1 MNNSTTPTVIVGGG
15 FVGLFTALCL
25 SHHNYPDPIILID
38 STERFVFKPLL
49 YEYLSGEM
57 YDKQVLP
64 QYKELLKG
72 TKVAFV
78 QGKVTDID
86 LEQRRVELASGLHYN
101 YRYLV
106 LGVGSSQGYF
116 GTKGAKENAFPFR
129 SGADTVK
136 LERHIRQCLQQASQT
151 ESQTERSRL
160 LTFAVVG
167 AGHSGIETA
176 ATLADLLPHWYASLG
191 GNTEDIRIVLMDFVT
206 EILAK
211 DDIHLQETV
220 QSALKNRTIPVEL
233 LLGAKVA
240 AVDSD
245 HVQYQLVDRDETE
258 TISTKTAIWTAGIA
272 NNPLIKSLTQIKDES
287 KDEHGSPLVTSTL
300 QLVDFPEVFAAGDCA
315 TVKDHSLPPVAQI
328 AYQQGKGI
336 ADNLIALS
344 KNKEPHSIDANM
356 RGTLI
361 KLGLNDAVANL
372 FDKILVQGRSG
383 NLIRNQTYLN
393 MLPTPMHNF
402 KASSEWLTDEIFNRH
417 HHSSK

>member
-1 MNNSTTPTVIVGGG
+1 MNNSTNPTVIVGGG
-15 FVGLFTALCL
+15 FVGLFTALYL
-25 SHHNYPDPIILID
+25 SDHNYSDPIILID

-72 TKVAFV
+72 TQVAFV
-78 QGKVTDID
+78 QGEVTNID
-86 LEQRRVELASGLHYN
+86 LEQHKLELASGLSYN

-129 SGADTVK
+129 TGADTVK
-136 LERHIRQCLQQASQT
+136 LERHIRRCLQQASQT
-151 ESQTERSRL
+151 EPQAERRKL

-176 ATLADLLPHWYASLG
+176 ATLADLLPHWYGSLG
-191 GNTEDIRIVLMDFVT
+191 GNAEDIRIVLMDFVT

-211 DDIHLQETV
+211 DDADVRETV
-220 QSALKNRTIPVEL
+220 QEALKNRTIPVEL

-245 HVQYQLVDRDETE
+245 SVQYQLVDRDETE
-258 TISTKTAIWTAGIA
+258 TISTKTTIWTAGIA
-272 NNPLIKSLTQIKDES
+272 NNPLIESLTQIKDES

-315 TVKDHSLPPVAQI
+315 SVKDHSLPPVAQI

-336 ADNLIALS
+336 ADNLMALS
-344 KNKEPHSIDANM
+344 KNKETHSVEANM

-372 FDKILVQGRSG
+372 FDKILVKGRSG

-417 HHSSK
+417 HHSSR

>member
-1 MNNSTTPTVIVGGG
+1 MNNSTEPTVIVGGG
-15 FVGLFTALCL
+15 FVGLFTALYL
-25 SHHNYPDPIILID
+25 SHDRYPEPIILID

-78 QGKVTDID
+78 QGKVTGID
-86 LEQRRVELASGLHYN
+86 LEQRQVELASGLSYN

-116 GTKGAKENAFPFR
+116 GTEGAEENAFPFR
-129 SGADTVK
+129 TGADTVK
-136 LERHIRQCLQQASQT
+136 LERHIRQCLQRASQT
-151 ESQTERSRL
+151 ESQAERSKL

-176 ATLADLLPHWYASLG
+176 ATLADLLPHWYTSLG
-191 GNTEDIRIVLMDFVT
+191 GDIEDIRIVLMDFVT

-211 DDIHLQETV
+211 DDINLRETAQE
-220 QSALKNRTIPVEL
+220 ALKNRTVPVEL

-245 HVQYQLVDRDETE
+245 SVQYQLVNRDETE
-258 TISTKTAIWTAGIA
+258 TLSTKTAIWTAGIA
-272 NNPLIKSLTQIKDES
+272 NNPLIESLTQIKDES
-287 KDEHGSPLVTSTL
+287 KNEHGSPLVRSTL

-315 TVKDHSLPPVAQI
+315 TVKDHALPPVAQI
-328 AYQQGKGI
+328 AYQQAKGI

-344 KNKEPHSIDANM
+344 KNKETHSVDANM

-361 KLGLNDAVANL
+361 KLGLNEAVANL
-372 FDKILVQGRSG
+372 FDKIQVKGRAG
-383 NLIRNQTYLN
+383 NLIRNQTYLE
-393 MLPTPMHNF
+393 MLPTPLHNF
-402 KASSEWLTDEIFNRH
+402 KASTEWLTDEIFNRH

>member
-15 FVGLFTALCL
+15 FVGLFTALYL

-78 QGKVTDID
+78 QGKVTGID
-86 LEQRRVELASGLHYN
+86 LEQRQVELDSGLSYD

-116 GTKGAKENAFPFR
+116 GTEGAKENAFPFR
-129 SGADTVK
+129 TGADTVK
-136 LERHIRQCLQQASQT
+136 LERHIRQCLQRASQT
-151 ESQTERSRL
+151 ESETERRKL

-176 ATLADLLPHWYASLG
+176 ATLADLLPHWYDSLG
-191 GNTEDIRIVLMDFVT
+191 GDIQDIRIVLMDFVT

-211 DDIHLQETV
+211 DDADLQETV
-220 QSALKNRTIPVEL
+220 QEALKNRTVAVEL

-245 HVQYQLVDRDETE
+245 SVQYQLVDREETE
-258 TISTKTAIWTAGIA
+258 TLPTKTAIWTAGIA
-272 NNPLIKSLTQIKDES
+272 NNPLIESLTQIKEES

-328 AYQQGKGI
+328 AYQQAKGI
-336 ADNLIALS
+336 AENLIALS
-344 KNKEPHSIDANM
+344 KD
-356 RGTLI
+356 
-361 KLGLNDAVANL
+361 
-372 FDKILVQGRSG
+372 
-383 NLIRNQTYLN
+383 
-393 MLPTPMHNF
+393 TPIP
-402 KASSEWLTDEIFNRH
+402 S
-417 HHSSK
+417 

>member
-1 MNNSTTPTVIVGGG
+1 MNNSTAPTVIVGGG
-15 FVGLFTALCL
+15 FVGLFTALYL
-25 SHHNYPDPIILID
+25 SHHNYSEPIILID
-38 STERFVFKPLL
+38 ATERFVFKPLL

-78 QGKVTDID
+78 QGKVTNID
-86 LEQRRVELASGLHYN
+86 LEQRYLELDSGLHYD

-129 SGADTVK
+129 TGADTVR
-136 LERHIRQCLQQASQT
+136 LERHIRQCLQRACQT
-151 ESQTERSRL
+151 ESQTERRKL

-176 ATLADLLPHWYASLG
+176 VTLADLLPHWYGSLG
-191 GNTEDIRIVLMDFVT
+191 GNAEDIRIVVMDFVK

-211 DDIHLQETV
+211 EDADLQETV
-220 QSALKNRTIPVEL
+220 QSALKNRTVPVEL

-240 AVDSD
+240 GVDSD
-245 HVQYQLVDRDETE
+245 SVQYQLVDRDET
-258 TISTKTAIWTAGIA
+258 KTLPAKTTIWTAGIA
-272 NNPLIKSLTQIKDES
+272 NNPLIESLTQIKDES

-300 QLVDFPEVFAAGDCA
+300 QLLDFPEVFAAGDCA

-328 AYQQGKGI
+328 AYQQAKGI
-336 ADNLIALS
+336 AENLIALS
-344 KNKEPHSIDANM
+344 KDKETHSVDANM

-361 KLGLNDAVANL
+361 KLGLNEAVANL
-372 FDKILVQGRSG
+372 FDKIQVKGRVG
-383 NLIRNQTYLN
+383 NLIRNQTYLE

-402 KASSEWLTDEIFNRH
+402 KANTEWLTDEIFNRH

>member
-1 MNNSTTPTVIVGGG
+1 MRNSTTPTVIVGGG

-151 ESQTERSRL
+151 ESQAERSKL

-176 ATLADLLPHWYASLG
+176 ATLADLLPHWYGSLG
-191 GNTEDIRIVLMDFVT
+191 GNAEDLRIVLMDFVT

-211 DDIHLQETV
+211 DGEDVRETV
-220 QSALKNRTIPVEL
+220 EKALKNRTIPVEL

-245 HVQYQLVDRDETE
+245 SVQYQLVDRDETE

-272 NNPLIKSLTQIKDES
+272 NNPLIESLTQIKDES

-344 KNKEPHSIDANM
+344 KNKEPHSVNANM

>member
-1 MNNSTTPTVIVGGG
+1 M
-15 FVGLFTALCL
+15 
-25 SHHNYPDPIILID
+25 
-38 STERFVFKPLL
+38 
-49 YEYLSGEM
+49 
-57 YDKQVLP
+57 
-64 QYKELLKG
+64 
-72 TKVAFV
+72 VA
-78 QGKVTDID
+78 
-86 LEQRRVELASGLHYN
+86 
-101 YRYLV
+101 
-106 LGVGSSQGYF
+106 
-116 GTKGAKENAFPFR
+116 
-129 SGADTVK
+129 
-136 LERHIRQCLQQASQT
+136 
-151 ESQTERSRL
+151 
-160 LTFAVVG
+160 
-167 AGHSGIETA
+167 
-176 ATLADLLPHWYASLG
+176 LG
-191 GNTEDIRIVLMDFVT
+191 GNIEDIRIVLMDFVT

-211 DDIHLQETV
+211 DDTHLRETV
-220 QSALKNRTIPVEL
+220 QKALKNRTIPVEL

-245 HVQYQLVDRDETE
+245 SVQYQLVDRDETE

-272 NNPLIKSLTQIKDES
+272 NNPLIESLTQIKDES

-300 QLVDFPEVFAAGDCA
+300 QLVDFPEVFAAGDCV
-315 TVKDHSLPPVAQI
+315 TVEDHSLPPVAQI

-344 KNKEPHSIDANM
+344 KNKEAHSVEANM

-417 HHSSK
+417 HHSSR

>member
-15 FVGLFTALCL
+15 FVGLFTALYL

-72 TKVAFV
+72 TEVAFV
-78 QGKVTDID
+78 QGEVTGID
-86 LEQRRVELASGLHYN
+86 LEQRQVELASGLSYN

-116 GTKGAKENAFPFR
+116 GTKGAKENAFSFR
-129 SGADTVK
+129 TGADTVK

-151 ESQTERSRL
+151 ESQAERSKL

-167 AGHSGIETA
+167 AGHSGIEMA
-176 ATLADLLPHWYASLG
+176 ATLADLLPHWYGSLG
-191 GNTEDIRIVLMDFVT
+191 GNVEDLRIVLMDFVT

-211 DDIHLQETV
+211 DDTHLRETV

-245 HVQYQLVDRDETE
+245 SVQYQLVDRDETE
-258 TISTKTAIWTAGIA
+258 TLSTKTAIWTAGIA
-272 NNPLIKSLTQIKDES
+272 NNPLIESLTQIKDES
-287 KDEHGSPLVTSTL
+287 KNEHGSPLVTSTL

-344 KNKEPHSIDANM
+344 KNKGTHSIDANM

-372 FDKILVQGRSG
+372 FDKILVQGRPG

-402 KASSEWLTDEIFNRH
+402 KASSEWLTDEIFNRY
-417 HHSSK
+417 HSSR